1 MKKKKKKFSE
11 REGSAAQQQQQQQ
24 QQQKTRVQGKKKKKM
39 QQPFSLTGVSSRAA
53 LDKARPISVQLM
65 IHHITDALSACKRP
79 LH

>member
-1 MKKKKKKFSE
+1 MKRKKKKFSE
-11 REGSAAQQQQQQQ
+11 REGSAAQQR
-24 QQQKTRVQGKKKKKM
+24 QQQKTRVEGKKKKKT
-39 QQPFSLTGVSSRAA
+39 QQPFSLTGVSSPAA

>member
-11 REGSAAQQQQQQQ
+11 REGSAAQQR
-24 QQQKTRVQGKKKKKM
+24 QQQKTRVEGKKKKKM
-39 QQPFSLTGVSSRAA
+39 QQPFSLTGVSSPAA

>member
-11 REGSAAQQQQQQQ
+11 REGSAAQQR
-24 QQQKTRVQGKKKKKM
+24 QQQKTRVEGKKKKKT
-39 QQPFSLTGVSSRAA
+39 QQPFSLTGVSSPAA

>member
-11 REGSAAQQQQQQQ
+11 REGSAAQQQQQ
-24 QQQKTRVQGKKKKKM
+24 KTRVEGKKKKKM
-39 QQPFSLTGVSSRAA
+39 QQPFSLTGVSSPAA
-53 LDKARPISVQLM
+53 LDKARPINVQLM

>member
-11 REGSAAQQQQQQQ
+11 REGSAAQQR
-24 QQQKTRVQGKKKKKM
+24 QQQKTRVEGKKKKKM
-39 QQPFSLTGVSSRAA
+39 QQPFSLTGVSSPAA

-65 IHHITDALSACKRP
+65 IHHITDALSVCQRP